1 MFLDGLKK
9 TGKTLE
15 YVPEGGTLRV
25 LLQWSIII
33 KQVFFKE

>member
-1 MFLDGLKK
+1 METDFHQDPRMFLDGLKK

-25 LLQWSIII
+25 LLQ
-33 KQVFFKE
+33 